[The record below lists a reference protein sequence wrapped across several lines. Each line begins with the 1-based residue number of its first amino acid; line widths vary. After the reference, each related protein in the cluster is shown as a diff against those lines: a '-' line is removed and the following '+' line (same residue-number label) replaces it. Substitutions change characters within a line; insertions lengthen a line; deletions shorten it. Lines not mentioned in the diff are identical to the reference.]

1 MIGFQS
7 LLSLRSVGRSHF
19 VPVLF
24 HHWVVWKGSFEVP
37 SVCLTFLGWRK
48 TGRGKVC
55 LYAVLCMELA
65 IRYEKEAIVTL
76 HFLRAFLL
84 EPGPRHSC
92 FAVPQLDSQ
101 ILGASSGAR
110 YINLRIGMDALSLGC
125 LDFFRLALFFH
136 FFVLAIVLGIT
147 SLQ

>member
-48 TGRGKVC
+48 TDRRKVC
-55 LYAVLCMELA
+55 LNAFLCMELA

-84 EPGPRHSC
+84 EPGPRLSC

-101 ILGASSGAR
+101 ILGASYGAR
-110 YINLRIGMDALSLGC
+110 FINCRIVIDVLYLGC
-125 LDFFRLALFFH
+125 WGLFRLTPFFH
-136 FFVLAIVLGIT
+136 FFNLLAIGF
-147 SLQ
+147 